1 MDNQT
6 TISLKFAN
14 SVTGQKKLQQYA
26 ETLKVVNSFLTAID
40 TGKAKALEQASKQ
53 TKDISNRETNSNIKN
68 VSETLKSAFNT
79 GKIVAF
85 SKVFGKFVKDI
96 SSFTRKSADYIEN
109 WNLLDVSFQNNTTS
123 AEKLVN
129 TLSEMY
135 GLDESWGYRTVGIFK
150 QLANAM
156 GLTGE
161 VGTQLS
167 KVLTQLAIDTSSL
180 YNIDIEDTVSIL
192 QSALAGQTKPV
203 NNSGFVLKNTLK
215 KL

>member
-6 TISLKFAN
+6 TVSIKFTN
-14 SVTGQKKLQQYA
+14 NVTGQKKLEEYA
-26 ETLKVVNSFLTAID
+26 ETLKMINSFLSSID
-40 TGKAKALEQASKQ
+40 IGKSSALEQAAKNTNNISSNETKDNM
-53 TKDISNRETNSNIKN
+53 KDISKS
-68 VSETLKSAFNT
+68 LKDIFGTS
-79 GKIVAF
+79 KIIAF
-85 SKVFGKFVKDI
+85 SKVFGKVVKDI
-96 SSFTRKSADYIEN
+96 STFTRKSANYIEN
-109 WNLLDVSFQNNTTS
+109 WNLLDVSFQNNTVS
-123 AEKLVN
+123 AEKFVN

-156 GLTGE
+156 GLTEE

-192 QSALAGQTKPV
+192 QSALAGLI
-203 NNSGFVLKNTLK
+203 FVWLALNLLKCWNL
-215 KL
+215 LV

>member
-6 TISLKFAN
+6 TVSIKFTN
-14 SVTGQKKLQQYA
+14 NVTGQKKLEEYA
-26 ETLKVVNSFLTAID
+26 ETLKMINSFLSSID
-40 TGKAKALEQASKQ
+40 IGKSSALEQAAKNTNNISSNE
-53 TKDISNRETNSNIKN
+53 TKDNIKD
-68 VSETLKSAFNT
+68 VSKSLKDIFGTS
-79 GKIVAF
+79 KIIAF
-85 SKVFGKFVKDI
+85 SKVFGKVVKDI
-96 SSFTRKSADYIEN
+96 STFTRKSANYIEN
-109 WNLLDVSFQNNTTS
+109 WNLLDVSFQNNTVS
-123 AEKLVN
+123 AEKFIN

-156 GLTGE
+156 GLTEE

-192 QSALAGQTKPV
+192 QSALAGLI
-203 NNSGFVLKNTLK
+203 FVWLALNLLKCWNL
-215 KL
+215 LA

>member
-6 TISLKFAN
+6 TVSIKFTN
-14 SVTGQKKLQQYA
+14 NVTGQKKLEEYA
-26 ETLKVVNSFLTAID
+26 ETLKMINSFLSSID
-40 TGKAKALEQASKQ
+40 IGKSSALEQAAKNTNNISSNE
-53 TKDISNRETNSNIKN
+53 TKDNIKD
-68 VSETLKSAFNT
+68 VSKSLKDIFGTS
-79 GKIVAF
+79 KIIAF
-85 SKVFGKFVKDI
+85 SKVFGKVVKDI
-96 SSFTRKSADYIEN
+96 STFTRKSANYIEN
-109 WNLLDVSFQNNTTS
+109 WNLLDVSFQNNTVS
-123 AEKLVN
+123 AEKFVN

-156 GLTGE
+156 GLTEE

-192 QSALAGQTKPV
+192 QSALAGLI
-203 NNSGFVLKNTLK
+203 FVWLALNLLKCWNL
-215 KL
+215 LA

>member
-6 TISLKFAN
+6 TESIKFTN
-14 SVTGQKKLQQYA
+14 SVTGQKKLEQYA
-26 ETLKVVNSFLTAID
+26 ETLKMVNSFLTSID
-40 TGKAKALEQASKQ
+40 TGKSKALEQAAKSTSNISSKE
-53 TKDISNRETNSNIKN
+53 TKDNIKDISN
-68 VSETLKSAFNT
+68 TLKIAFNT
-79 GKIVAF
+79 GKIIAF
-85 SKVFGKFVKDI
+85 TKAFEKTIKQI
-96 SSFTRKSADYIEN
+96 STFTRKSADYIEN

-156 GLTGE
+156 GLTDK

-192 QSALAGQTKPV
+192 QSALAGLI
-203 NNSGFVLKNTLK
+203 FVWLALNLLKCWNL
-215 KL
+215 LV